1 MVFYF
6 LVQGDTILGIR
17 LYIRLSNHLTYNTVA
32 TDGYTVF
39 DIPVDS
45 AESYLGLTVAGG
57 FIKVGRKACYRKG
70 YIECNYEKD
79 GMYISEDEYNGILH
93 PKVMDENNPYFYNLA
108 NFIKNGMLVNSRVKR
123 RTLNKWTGMNDFMSR
138 PETIMEIGLN
148 TGRVLTEQNSYAVSS
163 LEVV

>member
-6 LVQGDTILGIR
+6 LMQGSTVLGIR
-17 LYIRLSNHLTYNTVA
+17 LYIRLSNHPAYNTIA
-32 TDGYTVF
+32 TSGYTVF

-57 FIKVGRKACYRKG
+57 YIKVGRKPCYRKG

-79 GMYISEDEYNGILH
+79 GMYVSEDEYN
-93 PKVMDENNPYFYNLA
+93 PDFYNLA
-108 NFIKNGMLVNSRVKR
+108 NFIEKGMLVNSKVKK
-123 RTLNKWTGMNDFMSR
+123 RTLNKWTGMNDFVGR
-138 PETIMEIGLN
+138 PETIMEISLN
-148 TGRVLTEQNSYAVSS
+148 TGRVLTDQNSYAVSS